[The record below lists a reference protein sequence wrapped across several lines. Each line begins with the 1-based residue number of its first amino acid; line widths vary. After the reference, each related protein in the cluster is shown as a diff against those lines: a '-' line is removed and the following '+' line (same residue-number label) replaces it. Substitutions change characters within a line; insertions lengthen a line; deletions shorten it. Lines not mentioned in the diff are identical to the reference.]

1 MKRLT
6 LLSALSAAIFVLAI
20 SASATAGDSKGQVG
34 FDKLTV
40 LVGEWEGQAED
51 GSSREASYKLI
62 SGGTALMETLKA
74 EAEAPMVTIYN
85 LDDDR
90 VALTHYCTGNNQP
103 RMQTEPISGDPKVL
117 DFTFTGGTNLT
128 STNHAHISGLV
139 VTFQDQDHF
148 MQKWTWKESGKDHF
162 TTVQFTR
169 KK

>member
-6 LLSALSAAIFVLAI
+6 LLSTAILILALSGD
-20 SASATAGDSKGQVG
+20 ATAGDAKGQIG
-34 FDKLTV
+34 FDKLKT
-40 LVGEWEGQAED
+40 LVGAWEGQAED
-51 GSSREASYKLI
+51 GSSREASYELI

-74 EAEAPMVTIYN
+74 ESEPPMVTIYH

-90 VALTHYCTGNNQP
+90 VALTHYCAGNNQP
-103 RMQTEPISGDPKVL
+103 RMQTEPLAGDPKVL
-117 DFTFTGGTNLT
+117 DFTFNGGTNLN

-139 VTFQDQDHF
+139 VTFQDENHF
-148 MQKWTWKESGKDHF
+148 TQKWTWKESGNDHF

>member
-6 LLSALSAAIFVLAI
+6 LLSASAAILVLAL
-20 SASATAGDSKGQVG
+20 SSGATAGDAKGQVG
-34 FDKLTV
+34 FDKLKT

-51 GSSREASYKLI
+51 GSSRAASYELI

-74 EAEAPMVTIYN
+74 ESEAPMVTIYH

-103 RMQTEPISGDPKVL
+103 RMQTEPLAGDPKVL
-117 DFTFTGGTNLT
+117 DFMFTGGTNLN
-128 STNHAHISGLV
+128 STDHAHISGLV
-139 VTFQDQDHF
+139 VTFQDKNHF
-148 MQKWTWKESGKDHF
+148 TQKWTWKETSKDHF
-162 TTVQFTR
+162 TTVHFTR

>member
-1 MKRLT
+1 MKLTT
-6 LLSALSAAIFVLAI
+6 LLSMAVLALSVSLN
-20 SASATAGDSKGQVG
+20 ATAGDPKGQIG
-34 FDKLTV
+34 FDKLKT

-51 GSSREASYKLI
+51 GSSREASYELI
-62 SGGTALMETLKA
+62 SGGTALMETLGS

-103 RMQTEPISGDPKVL
+103 RMQTEPIAGDPKVL

-128 STNHAHISGLV
+128 STNHAYISGLV

-148 MQKWTWKESGKDHF
+148 TQKWAWKESGKDHF